1 VRVAVIPAR
10 GGSRRIPR
18 KNVRPFCGKP
28 VMAWVI
34 ETARASSLFEHVLVS
49 TDDAEIRDIA
59 LQSGG
64 ECPFMRPS
72 ELADDHTVTSA
83 VLGHATRWAL
93 DAGWDVDAVCCMYAT
108 APLIDAGDLRRGLAA
123 LTAGDWAFAIAATTF
138 AAPIQRAFTQRPDGG
153 IEMYFPDQFATRTQ
167 DLPATLHDAGQFYWG
182 RPKAWM
188 DGRRLFDRWSVPVVI
203 PRWRVQDID
212 EPEDWE
218 RAESV
223 FRQLRRGGPSG
234 PPAMSGGAR

>member
-1 VRVAVIPAR
+1 MRVAVIPAR

-18 KNVRPFCGKP
+18 KNVRAFCGRP

-59 LQSGG
+59 LQHGA
-64 ECPFMRPS
+64 ECPFVRPA

-83 VLGHATRWAL
+83 VIGHATRWGL
-93 DAGWDVDAVCCMYAT
+93 DAGWAIDAVCCMYPT
-108 APLIDAGDLRRGLAA
+108 APLIDAGDLRRGFEALAS
-123 LTAGDWAFAIAATTF
+123 GDWAFAIAATTY
-138 AAPIQRAFTQRPDGG
+138 AAPIQRAFTRSADGG
-153 IEMYFPDQFATRTQ
+153 IQMFFPEQFSTRTQ
-167 DLPATLHDAGQFYWG
+167 DLPVTLHDAAQFYWG
-182 RPKAWM
+182 RPQAWM
-188 DGRRLFDRWSVPVVI
+188 DGRRMFDRWSVPVMI

-223 FRQLRRGGPSG
+223 FRQMRASDPVQRSTP
-234 PPAMSGGAR
+234 

>member
-28 VMAWVI
+28 VIAWVI
-34 ETARASSLFEHVLVS
+34 EAARASSLFEHVLVS
-49 TDDAEIRDIA
+49 TDDAEIRDVA
-59 LQSGG
+59 LQSGA
-64 ECPFMRPS
+64 ECPFMRPP
-72 ELADDHTVTSA
+72 ELADDYTVTSA
-83 VLGHATRWAL
+83 VIGHATRWAL

-108 APLIDAGDLRRGLAA
+108 APLIDTGDLKRGLAA
-123 LTAGDWAFAIAATTF
+123 LTSGDWAFAIAATTF

-153 IEMYFPDQFATRTQ
+153 LEMYFPDQFATRTQ
-167 DLPATLHDAGQFYWG
+167 DLPATLHDAAQFYWG
-182 RPKAWM
+182 RPDAWI
-188 DGRRLFDRWSVPVVI
+188 DGRRMFDRWSVPVVI

-212 EPEDWE
+212 EPEDWA

-223 FRQLRRGGPSG
+223 FRELRNGGPSDR
-234 PPAMSGGAR
+234 PEMSGGAR